1 MSTQVAKLMTFAGN
15 FVAKIFF
22 LLVLTEQSQLGELDL
37 QMLIDCFFLYL
48 TGEETWKPSK
58 KKSKLLQ
65 CFLFLKTKAPKKF
78 TFH

>member
-37 QMLIDCFFLYL
+37 QMLIDCFFLFDRRRDVE
-48 TGEETWKPSK
+48 TFQEEE
-58 KKSKLLQ
+58 
-65 CFLFLKTKAPKKF
+65 
-78 TFH
+78 